1 MVGSTFEGVMANQ
14 DRSLASADAS
24 RRRLPV
30 GPQTLAAIGVLLAVL
45 AASIAV
51 AVVSIV
57 SLNRDRAVLHEANV
71 PYAVAIATAALNA
84 KGMAND
90 ERGYLISGK
99 PEFLEL
105 LDQHLL
111 NVRTAFAAAAS
122 AADRVSQHDAVEQA
136 HARFEQWVSAIQGQ
150 FRAYQAGNREAAT
163 TAALGPGLE
172 RRKSY
177 EAALVDAEAAG
188 VTAIPLRGSS
198 LASTGWVAIFF
209 LSILLAVGICV
220 GLAAWLMRTLKL
232 APDEDGSSKPSPAAI
247 PVPASSVR
255 GLRSPR

>member
-1 MVGSTFEGVMANQ
+1 MTTE

-30 GPQTLAAIGVLLAVL
+30 GPHALAAIGVLLAVL
-45 AASIAV
+45 AASISV
-51 AVVSIV
+51 AVISIV

-71 PYAVAIATAALNA
+71 PYTVAIATAALNA

-122 AADRVSQHDAVEQA
+122 AADRVRQHDAVEQA
-136 HARFEQWVSAIQGQ
+136 HARFELWVSGLQGQ

-163 TAALGPGLE
+163 TAALGPGLV
-172 RRKSY
+172 RRRSY
-177 EAALVDAEAAG
+177 EASLVDAEAAG
-188 VTAIPLRGSS
+188 VTAISLRGSS

-209 LSILLAVGICV
+209 LSILLAGAICV
-220 GLAAWLMRTLKL
+220 GLAVWLLRTLKL
-232 APDEDGSSKPSPAAI
+232 PSGEHGSSAPSPTAI
-247 PVPASSVR
+247 PVPASPVR